1 MSNHAQGGVE
11 ASRGDESSPKIMNG
25 LRPTVE
31 KKGRQALSAI
41 SSAGSHRRSGHDQH
55 HDHTTDSSNAGR
67 RKDSPAPEHAEAS
80 SDVARRKKGGTK
92 AGNEKVQ

>member
-1 MSNHAQGGVE
+1 MSNHAQGSVE
-11 ASRGDESSPKIMNG
+11 ASMGDESSPKIMNG

-31 KKGRQALSAI
+31 KGGRQALSAI
-41 SSAGSHRRSGHDQH
+41 SSAGSHRRSGHDH
-55 HDHTTDSSNAGR
+55 HDHTTDSSSAGR
-67 RKDSPAPEHAEAS
+67 RKDSPAPEHAEVS